1 MKGVGKSTQK
11 GNQMLFMA
19 VKKSRKRSVFVI
31 YSYFKD
37 RAFLICSS

>member
-11 GNQMLFMA
+11 GYQMHFMV

-31 YSYFKD
+31 YAYFKD
-37 RAFLICSS
+37 KAFLICSS

>member
-1 MKGVGKSTQK
+1 MKGVGKSTRK
-11 GNQMLFMA
+11 GYQVHSMV

-37 RAFLICSS
+37 KAFLICSS